1 MSCCPAWAVNLYT
14 VKGCVTLAKLINDTG
29 FIQLPLFIKGKV
41 RNVYD
46 LGDKLL
52 IIVTDRISAFDVVFP
67 NLIPNKG
74 RVLNSISEFWFNY
87 TEDVV
92 GNHMI
97 TTDVSLYPE
106 GLSQFGEEL
115 EGRSMLV
122 KKVKM
127 AEAECIVR
135 GYLEGSGLKDYM
147 KTGSICGIKLPAG
160 LKQAQK
166 LPEPIFTPSTKASE
180 GHDENVSF
188 GELADRIG
196 TELAQKLRDTSI
208 ALYNKASKYAESKG
222 LILADTKFE
231 FGIINSELVVAD
243 EMFTPD
249 SSRYWDMNEYE
260 PGRPQKSFDK
270 QYLRDYLE
278 SVTWDKK
285 PPAPEL
291 PEEVIRKTEG
301 KYLEAYE
308 RITGK
313 KLAT

>member
-1 MSCCPAWAVNLYT
+1 M
-14 VKGCVTLAKLINDTG
+14 AKLINDTD
-29 FIQLPLFIKGKV
+29 FIKLPLFIKGKV

-52 IIVTDRISAFDVVFP
+52 IIATDRISAFDVVFP

-74 RVLNSISEFWFNY
+74 NVLNSISEFWFNK
-87 TEDVV
+87 TSGII
-92 GNHMI
+92 GNHMV
-97 TTDVSLYPE
+97 TTDVGSYPE
-106 GLSQFGEEL
+106 GLSSFKEEL
-115 EGRSMLV
+115 QGRSMLV

-127 AEAECIVR
+127 VEAECIVR
-135 GYLEGSGLKDYM
+135 GYLEGSGLKEYK
-147 KTGSICGIKLPAG
+147 KTGKICGVNLPAG

-166 LPEPIFTPSTKASE
+166 LPEPVFTPTTKVSD
-180 GHDENVSF
+180 GHDESITF
-188 GELADRIG
+188 EQLSDRIG
-196 TELAQKLRDTSI
+196 RELAEKLRDVSI
-208 ALYNKASKYAESKG
+208 KMYNTAASYAESRG

-231 FGIINSELVVAD
+231 FGMTDEGLVIAD
-243 EMFTPD
+243 EIFTPD

-278 SVTWDKK
+278 SIGWDKN
-285 PPAPEL
+285 PPAPQL
-291 PEEVIRKTEG
+291 PDEVVKRTEA

-313 KLAT
+313 KLDIGF